1 MQHLQMKSHHAISP
15 TMQLRAVIF
24 DLDGV
29 LVSTDGLHYQGW
41 KRLADEE
48 GIPFDE
54 TINHRLRGVS
64 RMESLEILLERSKRS
79 YSLEEKDALAGRKNR
94 YYRDL
99 LDSLAPGDVL
109 PGALEL
115 CCGLRER
122 GIKLAIA
129 SSSRNSPLILE
140 KTGLAKWFDA
150 TADGNDIRRSKPDP
164 EVFLLAASRLGVAPE
179 NCLVV
184 EDAASGVEGAVN
196 GGFRCL
202 AVGAAHE
209 HPGAAW
215 SAPSLAGICADS
227 LLSRTQ
233 AGA

>member
-79 YSLEEKDALAGRKNR
+79 YSLEEIICLKQQVSGP
-94 YYRDL
+94 Y
-99 LDSLAPGDVL
+99 
-109 PGALEL
+109 
-115 CCGLRER
+115 
-122 GIKLAIA
+122 
-129 SSSRNSPLILE
+129 
-140 KTGLAKWFDA
+140 
-150 TADGNDIRRSKPDP
+150 ADDP
-164 EVFLLAASRLGVAPE
+164 PRHKH
-179 NCLVV
+179 
-184 EDAASGVEGAVN
+184 EDA
-196 GGFRCL
+196 F
-202 AVGAAHE
+202 
-209 HPGAAW
+209 
-215 SAPSLAGICADS
+215 
-227 LLSRTQ
+227 
-233 AGA
+233 